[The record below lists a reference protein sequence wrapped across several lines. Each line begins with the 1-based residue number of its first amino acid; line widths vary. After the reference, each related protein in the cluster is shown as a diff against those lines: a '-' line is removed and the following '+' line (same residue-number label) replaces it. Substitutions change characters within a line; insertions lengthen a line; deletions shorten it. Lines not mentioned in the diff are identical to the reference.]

1 MRKESLRSTT
11 CDIAFS
17 SSHLEGQDTTVRSE
31 LASCQ
36 GSEDDNPSQEILE
49 KVMLADAE
57 MILTEEKTDYWK
69 FKSSRAEC
77 KMEKKGG
84 PGRGKRKGYFLV

>member
-1 MRKESLRSTT
+1 M
-11 CDIAFS
+11 
-17 SSHLEGQDTTVRSE
+17 EGQDTTIRSE

-36 GSEDDNPSQEILE
+36 DSEEDKPSQEILE

-84 PGRGKRKGYFLV
+84 PGRGKRKGYLLV

>member
-1 MRKESLRSTT
+1 
-11 CDIAFS
+11 
-17 SSHLEGQDTTVRSE
+17 
-31 LASCQ
+31 
-36 GSEDDNPSQEILE
+36 
-49 KVMLADAE
+49 MLADAE

-84 PGRGKRKGYFLV
+84 PGRGKRKGYLLV

>member
-1 MRKESLRSTT
+1 MSN
-11 CDIAFS
+11 
-17 SSHLEGQDTTVRSE
+17 LEGQDTTVRSE

-36 GSEDDNPSQEILE
+36 GSEDGNPDQEILQ

-69 FKSSRAEC
+69 FKSSRAES
-77 KMEKKGG
+77 KREKKGG
-84 PGRGKRKGYFLV
+84 PGRGKRKGYLLV